1 MSTSPEATVGAVPLD
16 AVTDA
21 NLRRWMPLTLLAA
34 SLVVAVT
41 DTVLSHRS
49 ADAIPFRVAIPVLA
63 GVTLLAA
70 GWTWVFHPSV
80 RGRPV
85 TYFLVRL
92 VLTAILVGLNPWYG
106 IYTWYAYVEGPNY
119 LPDRLVYPAMGG
131 VAMIASASY
140 IGGYPTTPV
149 LIVVWLLLSAGSF
162 ALVRFVTGV
171 VRKSREQEIERGRM
185 LEELTATNQR
195 LEETLAENRGLQNQL
210 VTQAR
215 EAGALDERARLAG
228 EIHDTLAQALTGI
241 IRQLEAADRTGELAG
256 ATRPHVD
263 QAAQLAREGLSEAR
277 RSLQAL
283 RPGRLEGST
292 LPKAIQGVAAGA
304 DLPVD
309 VDVTGPVRVL
319 PTDQEVVLLR
329 VVQEALANVTKH
341 ASATRVGV
349 TLTYLEDAVML
360 DVRDDGVGFDPD
372 AVGERPDGTG
382 MGLTAMRDR
391 LARVD
396 GTLIVESTPGEGTA
410 LVATL
415 PCGAPVTAS

>member
-1 MSTSPEATVGAVPLD
+1 MPRDLVSE
-16 AVTDA
+16 A

-34 SLVVAVT
+34 SFVVSMT
-41 DTVLSHRS
+41 DTVLSHRGTER
-49 ADAIPFRVAIPVLA
+49 IPILIAL
-63 GVTLLAA
+63 TLLAA
-70 GWTWVFHPSV
+70 VWTWFCHPSV
-80 RGRPV
+80 RNVPV
-85 TYFLVRL
+85 LYLAVRL
-92 VLTAILVGLNPWYG
+92 VLTAVLVGLNPWYG
-106 IYTWYAYVEGPNY
+106 IYTWYGYVEAPNY
-119 LPDRLVYPAMGG
+119 LPQRLVYPALGG
-131 VAMIASASY
+131 VALIASASY
-140 IGGYPTTPV
+140 IGGFPTSPV
-149 LIVVWLLLSAGSF
+149 LVVVWLLLTAGSF
-162 ALVRFVTGV
+162 ALVRFINGV
-171 VRKSREQEIERGRM
+171 VEKAREQEVERDRM
-185 LEELTATNQR
+185 LAELTVTNQR
-195 LEETLAENRGLQNQL
+195 LEETLAENRGLQSQL
-210 VTQAR
+210 LTGAR

-277 RSLQAL
+277 RSLSAL
-283 RPGRLEGST
+283 RPGQLEGST
-292 LPKAIQGVAAGA
+292 LPTAIKGVAAGA

-309 VDVTGPVRVL
+309 VDVTGGVRVL

-329 VVQEALANVTKH
+329 VVQEALTNVTKH
-341 ASATRVGV
+341 AAATRVGV

-372 AVGERPDGTG
+372 SVGMRADGTG
-382 MGLTAMRDR
+382 MGLAAMRDR

-415 PCGAPVTAS
+415 PCGAPVPTS